1 MMRFIFPQNYHFH
14 TRLLGFFDYPT
25 LIFNIIW
32 FIFLFAISNLF
43 FNTIEIK
50 IVFCTILFLPIFLLS
65 FIGINQENIFFALI
79 AVVNFSKKRKI
90 YFYSKN

>member
-1 MMRFIFPQNYHFH
+1 VRFIFPQNYQFH
-14 TRLLGFFDYPT
+14 TKLLGFFDYPT

-32 FIFLFAISNLF
+32 FVFLFAISNLF
-43 FNTIEIK
+43 FNSLEIK

-65 FIGINQENIFFALI
+65 FIGIHQENLFSALM
-79 AVVNFSKKRKI
+79 ALLAFVKNRKI